1 MALWDLKTLKDLG
14 AFLPTM
20 PGQLSRFL
28 DIEVPQGQFLAINPS
43 PLFLRIG
50 GYEIIAVTGPSSGN
64 SKTVTLALPIA
75 QPPADYQT
83 DYDQVVKA
91 YADTDDDGVFETKL
105 TVTGINYAARQ
116 VTVTLPEGWDDTVTH
131 NVRFGYLLG
140 EGHFYF
146 TRELPDS
153 ATHQIPKKIRDWNCL
168 YVNTLDQLETPLDWG
183 SLPWLVEKCHL
194 RGYIYI
200 PKGPNGENVYFDDDL
215 VMGVTQIMISYQM
228 TDIESVN
235 ALYAQHMAAYPELLR
250 LYPDLYKLLV
260 AQLAGLVPDTVTPKV
275 P

>member
-20 PGQLSRFL
+20 PGQLSKFL
-28 DIEVPQGQFLAINPS
+28 DVEVPQGQFLVINPS

-50 GYEIIAVTGPSSGN
+50 GYVVIAVTGPSSGT
-64 SKTVTLALPIA
+64 SKDVVLPLPIA
-75 QPPADYQT
+75 QPPSDYAT
-83 DYDQVVKA
+83 DNDQIVKA

-105 TVTGINYAARQ
+105 TVTNINYATKT
-116 VTVTLPEGWDDTVTH
+116 VTVTLPTGWGATTTH
-131 NVRFGYLLG
+131 NVRFGFLLG
-140 EGHFYF
+140 DGYFHF
-146 TRELPDS
+146 TRELPDN
-153 ATHQIPKKIRDWNCL
+153 ATNQIPKKIRDWNCL

-200 PKGPNGENVYFDDDL
+200 PKGPNGESIYFDDDL
-215 VMGVTQIMISYQM
+215 TMGVTQIMISYQM
-228 TDIESVN
+228 TDMETVQ
-235 ALYAQHMAAYPELLR
+235 ALYGQHIAAYPELAQ

-260 AQLAGLVPDTVTPKV
+260 AQLAGIVPDTVV
-275 P
+275 PQSS